1 MNPAQQSSL
10 QVNISHKQILGIALP
25 IAASIVVPQI
35 NFIINNIFLS
45 GLGQRELGVAG
56 ITGVYYLVFAVIG
69 MGFNSG
75 LQTLISRRAGQNDE
89 KGIGIV
95 FTQAFR
101 LVMIMSVL
109 GIGLTYLVAPTVL
122 GWAMSDTSNVDLAVD
137 FLKIR
142 IWGLPFLFI
151 YQMRNGLLVGINQTK
166 LLVLGTATEA
176 IINVVFDYGLIYG
189 KLGMPELGFN
199 GAAYASILSEV
210 AGLGVIYW
218 IIKAKGIQKRFALL
232 KDLKYD
238 ATATKTLLVQSS
250 PLIAQHA
257 ISIISWEFF
266 YILIEHHGATD
277 LAISNIMRNIFGF
290 FGCFTWAFASTTNTM
305 VSNVIGQEQSNV
317 VPKLIWR
324 IIRWSTGFAF
334 GVALF
339 LNLFPELWLNIYGQ
353 DDEFIQRAIPVL
365 RVVSGALI
373 VMSFSVV
380 WMNAVVGSCNP
391 RIALYAE
398 MGAIL
403 LYCLYVY
410 FVLEVWNM
418 SIVWGW
424 GSEWIYWISLLVPC
438 FWYMNTSKWK
448 GKKV

>member
-1 MNPAQQSSL
+1 MNPVQQSSL
-10 QVNISHKQILGIALP
+10 QVNISHRQILGIALP

-89 KGIGIV
+89 KGIGVV

-101 LVMIMSVL
+101 IVMIMSVL
-109 GIGLTYLVAPTVL
+109 GIALTYLVAPTVL
-122 GWAMSDTSNVDLAVD
+122 GWAMSDESNVELAVD

-151 YQMRNGLLVGINQTK
+151 YQMRNSLLVGINQTK

-189 KLGMPELGFN
+189 KLGMPEIGFN
-199 GAAYASILSEV
+199 GAAYASILSEIG
-210 AGLGVIYW
+210 GLLVIYW
-218 IIKAKGIQKRFALL
+218 IVKSKGIQKQFSLL
-232 KDLKYD
+232 KDLQYD
-238 ATATKTLLVQSS
+238 AASTKTLLVQSS

-305 VSNVIGQEQSNV
+305 VSNVIGQDQSNL

-324 IIRWSTGFAF
+324 IIQWSTGFAF
-334 GVALF
+334 VVALF
-339 LNLFPELWLNIYGQ
+339 LNLFPELWLSIYGQ
-353 DDEFIQRAIPVL
+353 DEEFIQRAIPVL
-365 RVVSGALI
+365 RVVSGALM

-380 WMNAVVGSCNP
+380 WMNAVVGSGNP

-403 LYCLYVY
+403 FYCLYVY
-410 FVLEVWNM
+410 FVLEAWNM

-424 GSEWIYWISLLVPC
+424 GSEWIYWISLLIPC
-438 FWYMNTSKWK
+438 FWFMNTNKWK